1 MTDGTTGT
9 AGQSP
14 AIAPVASEEDMSQLS
29 ALFQRAANAV
39 VAASTLPQQIAALTT
54 EVNEH
59 KKVVERLQASN
70 DAQFNTI
77 NELREA
83 RNAALFSAEG
93 YKRDWA
99 TANAQI
105 EGLQSRA
112 ASAETTIAQLNDE
125 LERTRKERD
134 EYGLAHMQAL
144 DDLKAVRDKLG
155 QVKERFKELLAEP
168 EAKPEPE
175 AAPKQDYHPPQG
187 GMVGATT
194 EWNLPASAP
203 EPLPPEAMPEI
214 SPAPDRPEFV
224 DEWLPGYHWDMQ
236 TGRYRLAYPK

>member
-9 AGQSP
+9 AGSSP

-59 KKVVERLQASN
+59 KQVVERLQASN
-70 DAQFNTI
+70 DAQFKTI
-77 NELREA
+77 NELRDDRDTSREA
-83 RNAALFSAEG
+83 YIHLSADMKTLKAE
-93 YKRDWA
+93 
-99 TANAQI
+99 N
-105 EGLQSRA
+105 EGLTSRA

-134 EYGLAHMQAL
+134 QYGLDHMQAL

-155 QVKERFKELLAEP
+155 QVKDRFKELLADPGEY
-168 EAKPEPE
+168 KSDE
-175 AAPKQDYHPPQG
+175 AAPLDIPKQDYHAPG
-187 GMVGATT
+187 DDISTI
-194 EWNLPASAP
+194 LPAPAP

-214 SPAPDRPEFV
+214 SPALPTYI
-224 DEWLPGYHWDMQ
+224 DEWELGYSWDGS
-236 TGRYRLAYPK
+236 TGRYKRNH